1 MIKTGTRL
9 TEAGDRAGL
18 PAGSVFFKEVVRL
31 GCICKGAP
39 GRFFYKKVKA
49 ASKLLFKFASALRHR
64 FGTYRGQCRKGVKYE
79 DAIIGAGT

>member
-39 GRFFYKKVKA
+39 GRFFYKKVKVA
-49 ASKLLFKFASALRHR
+49 PKLLFKFVSALPTQIWYVQ
-64 FGTYRGQCRKGVKYE
+64 GAVQKRGR
-79 DAIIGAGT
+79 I